1 VRLHRALKKAL
12 QVIFARVLRARV
24 AVGLQRFQPLSLLVS
39 GKLRESSNHRNG
51 SRSSSLSNTFDDSLQ
66 QEESVSQAEGER
78 LKLMVVD
85 DEADNLDLL
94 YRTFRR
100 DFDVFKAES
109 GLKALEVL
117 ERQGEM
123 AIIISDQRM
132 PRMNGTEFL
141 SRTVDRFPDTIRIL
155 LTGYTDVEDLV
166 GAINAGKVF
175 KYITKPWNPRGLRTV
190 VMQAADTY
198 RVVKQR
204 TNELHRALRRESIFN
219 TITTAIR
226 ESLDY
231 RNILKT
237 IVRAIGQ
244 NFAADLCL
252 LRPVEECP
260 HHDATVCCQFANETF
275 SYTASHSDY
284 CQLVDSSCAPAT
296 VDPHPAIPDLSAPLL
311 MSLLKNG
318 QTQLFP
324 ADTAA
329 PDYHRLILPLTY
341 QQEPLAILELYK
353 QSSMPVPWLEEEI
366 TLIEQV
372 AEQASLAI
380 SQAKLYR
387 RIQQQTEQ
395 MRAELMVARQIQTNL
410 LRQTLPALETVNI
423 QAHCFPAH
431 EIGGDFFEVY
441 AHPQGDIWLA
451 VGDVSGKG
459 VPAALFMA
467 SAISLL
473 RRELAQETLPAPN
486 LVMQNLNHSLLDN
499 LVSCNCFI
507 TMVLARYTPATG
519 TLVYANAGHIYPLI
533 WSQWQLQQQQ
543 AQGAITLEPT
553 YLKVRGVPLG
563 ILPVWKA
570 AAEQLTLVSGDV
582 LLLTSDGLTEA
593 TLLDHNNGS
602 GSNAMLQQAGLWR
615 LITQTQGDLNLKDLL
630 TTIQV
635 QTQVQE
641 DDQTILSLEVR

>member
-1 VRLHRALKKAL
+1 M
-12 QVIFARVLRARV
+12 
-24 AVGLQRFQPLSLLVS
+24 
-39 GKLRESSNHRNG
+39 SNA
-51 SRSSSLSNTFDDSLQ
+51 FDDSLQ
-66 QEESVSQAEGER
+66 QEESVIQTEGER

-100 DFDVFKAES
+100 EFDVFKAES

-117 ERQGEM
+117 EQQGEM

-175 KYITKPWNPRGLRTV
+175 KYITKPWNPKGLRTV

-219 TITTAIR
+219 AITTAIR

-231 RNILKT
+231 RNILQT

-244 NFAADLCL
+244 NFAADICL

-260 HHDATVCCQFANETF
+260 HHDAVACCQFANETF
-275 SYTASHSDY
+275 SYLATASQSGCCQSDGPG
-284 CQLVDSSCAPAT
+284 CGGAVASAVAHRVNAPF
-296 VDPHPAIPDLSAPLL
+296 L
-311 MSLLKNG
+311 MSLLENG

-324 ADTAA
+324 AASA
-329 PDYHRLILPLTY
+329 ESAELAYHRLIIPLAY
-341 QQEPLAILELYK
+341 QQDPLAILELYK
-353 QSSMPVPWLEEEI
+353 RGSQPVPWQDEEI
-366 TLIEQV
+366 ELIEQV

-410 LRQTLPALETVNI
+410 LRQTLPHLETVNI

-431 EIGGDFFEVY
+431 EIGGDFFEIYV
-441 AHPQGDIWLA
+441 HPQGDIWLA

-473 RRELAQETLPAPN
+473 RRELAQETVPAPN

-519 TLVYANAGHIYPLI
+519 TLVYANAGHIYPLV
-533 WSQWQLQQQQ
+533 WSQRQLRQQQ
-543 AQGAITLEPT
+543 AEGTVTLEPT

-570 AAEQLTLVSGDV
+570 AADQLTLTSGDV
-582 LLLTSDGLTEA
+582 LLLISDGLTEA
-593 TLLDHNNGS
+593 TLMNNGS
-602 GSNAMLQQAGLWR
+602 DGNAMLQQAGLWQ
-615 LITQTQGDLNLKDLL
+615 LIMQTQGDLNLKDLL
-630 TTIQV
+630 STIQV